1 MPLVRRR
8 FTLTVILASF
18 VFLGTLGVTT
28 WPLVAAEEL
37 PKQLSDEAFW
47 HLVTDFSEPGGF
59 FRSDNFV
66 SNEATFQWVIPDL
79 KNNSRS
85 GGVYLGV
92 GPDQNFTYIVATQP
106 KMAFIFDIRRQNMVQ
121 HLMYKALI
129 ELSADRAEFLSRL
142 FSRKRPEGI
151 GPDSSSEELFRAFD
165 EIVPERELFYE
176 NLEAIKSQLGE
187 HHGFKLTAEDQA
199 SMEYVFR
206 AFYSGGPDLT
216 YNGPGNGNN
225 FGGRGRMPSYAE
237 LMTQN
242 DGHDLNRSY
251 MSTEEN
257 FRILQDLENKNLLIP
272 LVGDFAGPKA
282 IRAVAEYLREHD
294 ASVTAFY
301 TSNVEQYL
309 FQQNDDWN
317 KFYTNVATLPVDS
330 TGLFIRSVFNGMAVQ
345 YQGFGLRS
353 ASVLCSIPDLLK
365 AFEAGQIRNGPAGY
379 YDVIQMSIQTPK

>member
-85 GGVYLGV
+85 GGVYLG
-92 GPDQNFTYIVATQP
+92 
-106 KMAFIFDIRRQNMVQ
+106 
-121 HLMYKALI
+121 
-129 ELSADRAEFLSRL
+129 
-142 FSRKRPEGI
+142 
-151 GPDSSSEELFRAFD
+151 
-165 EIVPERELFYE
+165 
-176 NLEAIKSQLGE
+176 
-187 HHGFKLTAEDQA
+187 
-199 SMEYVFR
+199 
-206 AFYSGGPDLT
+206 GGPDLT

-251 MSTEEN
+251 VSTEEN

-330 TGLFIRSVFNGMAVQ
+330 
-345 YQGFGLRS
+345 
-353 ASVLCSIPDLLK
+353 
-365 AFEAGQIRNGPAGY
+365 
-379 YDVIQMSIQTPK
+379 

>member
-142 FSRKRPEGI
+142 FSRKRTEGM
-151 GPDSSSEELFRAFD
+151 GPNSTPEELFTAYDNVEPDRQ
-165 EIVPERELFYE
+165 LFLA
-176 NLEAIKSQLGE
+176 NLQAIKAQLE
-187 HHGFKLTAEDQA
+187 ERHKFKLSSDDEA
-199 SMEYVFR
+199 SIEFVY
-206 AFYSGGPDLT
+206 
-216 YNGPGNGNN
+216 
-225 FGGRGRMPSYAE
+225 
-237 LMTQN
+237 
-242 DGHDLNRSY
+242 RS
-251 MSTEEN
+251 
-257 FRILQDLENKNLLIP
+257 F
-272 LVGDFAGPKA
+272 
-282 IRAVAEYLREHD
+282 
-294 ASVTAFY
+294 
-301 TSNVEQYL
+301 
-309 FQQNDDWN
+309 
-317 KFYTNVATLPVDS
+317 
-330 TGLFIRSVFNGMAVQ
+330 
-345 YQGFGLRS
+345 
-353 ASVLCSIPDLLK
+353 
-365 AFEAGQIRNGPAGY
+365 
-379 YDVIQMSIQTPK
+379 